1 MSEDIV
7 KEILTEYR
15 TVAVVGLSGDPSRPS
30 YVVAE
35 YLKNHGFHVIP
46 VNPFVDEILG
56 EKSYKSLLEM
66 PVEVQK
72 TIEIV
77 DVFRRA
83 EEISPIVEQSIEL
96 KKLYGVPYVVWMQ
109 LGIVNE
115 EAAKMA
121 IRASL
126 IVVMDKCMRQEFHR
140 LFGGNRKL

>member
-1 MSEDIV
+1 M

-35 YLKNHGFHVIP
+35 YLKNNGFHVIP